1 MSSLVSLS
9 GDGQRALKPEELFE
23 DAIAQALRGQKTSEQ
38 SRKEFVDKLKDRV
51 SEAMKD
57 NNPSFVRQVLDCLRV
72 NCFKD
77 MEDSNNSVYTWNA
90 RKSGLMAIGAVA
102 IGLGSKVGDFLKD
115 IMGLLLGPD
124 SKHLGPF
131 LAEASS
137 DTESHRVR
145 YLSCEAL
152 FNVAKIAQE
161 ELLPYLARIFDGLSR
176 LYADV
181 VADVRH
187 AAQVLDRLL
196 REIVTSHPEK
206 FEVDTFAEEVCTRM
220 KYKNPMIR
228 QLCLGWT
235 NLILQIAQV
244 DLVGSNP
251 KIIQGLFEHLAD
263 DHSRDSLQNAQNL
276 LEQCI
281 EKVKASPLA
290 TKRLIVFNTAAD
302 LAKNCRKEDS
312 KIRFQSMWWLLEYVH
327 FTPGY
332 GPTTSVKDEEVK
344 LWWQKWAEA
353 LPQLIDG
360 VCCCIGCEDG
370 KDLNGALLELANL
383 LHEYL
388 RVDELVETL
397 KQRLGKL
404 RDGEAA
410 MVVHIACLQ
419 WICLLLVHRPQQM
432 LQRKIVKEL
441 FMPIFESL
449 NHANDEVVIASLR
462 VLAQLMET
470 TPSDQLGIED
480 LLAKESVR
488 RADGAKEEPQK
499 SLFTFIVDRLLE
511 ELEKQRDMLE
521 TRGRLMIHQLCGHLD
536 PRRLFVTVA
545 RAIPAQEKNF
555 AQKLVQT
562 FNWILL
568 TSAETRSLREELLQE
583 SERHP
588 QLGHEGEKPLF
599 LELLEPWFHNPASA
613 LALCLW
619 SQQYELAS
627 ELTGRCAAFEPTLD
641 FLQQLDQLVQLIES
655 PIFSRLR
662 LQLLEPK
669 KHPMLLKCLLGLAML
684 LPQAGAFQ
692 ALRERMHLVQ
702 SSLLLEVRFDSEAPA
717 TATKSDWLSFSSKE
731 GKEGKEKKEKQVD
744 LAGLLRS
751 FDKITQQRNDARC
764 GPSP

>member
-1 MSSLVSLS
+1 SDAMSSLVSLS
-9 GDGQRALKPEELFE
+9 GDGQRALRPEELFE

-312 KIRFQSMWWLLEYVH
+312 KIRFQSMCRVAEI
-327 FTPGY
+327 
-332 GPTTSVKDEEVK
+332 
-344 LWWQKWAEA
+344 QK
-353 LPQLIDG
+353 PQ
-360 VCCCIGCEDG
+360 
-370 KDLNGALLELANL
+370 
-383 LHEYL
+383 
-388 RVDELVETL
+388 
-397 KQRLGKL
+397 
-404 RDGEAA
+404 
-410 MVVHIACLQ
+410 VV
-419 WICLLLVHRPQQM
+419 
-432 LQRKIVKEL
+432 
-441 FMPIFESL
+441 
-449 NHANDEVVIASLR
+449 
-462 VLAQLMET
+462 
-470 TPSDQLGIED
+470 
-480 LLAKESVR
+480 
-488 RADGAKEEPQK
+488 
-499 SLFTFIVDRLLE
+499 
-511 ELEKQRDMLE
+511 
-521 TRGRLMIHQLCGHLD
+521 
-536 PRRLFVTVA
+536 
-545 RAIPAQEKNF
+545 
-555 AQKLVQT
+555 
-562 FNWILL
+562 
-568 TSAETRSLREELLQE
+568 
-583 SERHP
+583 
-588 QLGHEGEKPLF
+588 
-599 LELLEPWFHNPASA
+599 PASGRP
-613 LALCLW
+613 
-619 SQQYELAS
+619 AS
-627 ELTGRCAAFEPTLD
+627 TPDPERNVAYFHGPGRVF
-641 FLQQLDQLVQLIES
+641 
-655 PIFSRLR
+655 
-662 LQLLEPK
+662 
-669 KHPMLLKCLLGLAML
+669 G
-684 LPQAGAFQ
+684 
-692 ALRERMHLVQ
+692 
-702 SSLLLEVRFDSEAPA
+702 
-717 TATKSDWLSFSSKE
+717 
-731 GKEGKEKKEKQVD
+731 
-744 LAGLLRS
+744 
-751 FDKITQQRNDARC
+751 
-764 GPSP
+764 